1 MVVVSNPITPTL
13 AFSLNL
19 PSYHFIK
26 IYKRRVD
33 TKFALRFSTLND
45 TANGNLFPNYQTATG
60 MSNWY
65 DAHNHNIN
73 KGDCKISNK
82 AALKTPTLSTQDS
95 TNQLA
100 KEMVSFTTKTM
111 EHVSSDWNQVCS
123 TIAWRSFTLAT
134 SVFWIVRASRWAQV
148 RIGATSGKPSI
159 DERVSKTPPELTM
172 PVPQNDNLPNSI
184 ESEGN
189 FNDQGSS
196 ETLPELATPKHHPK
210 DNVSN
215 SVESDEAAM
224 GTGEYW
230 KTWIRHSAQNTTA
243 LISNRLGALWN
254 KLGSGEKTHDW
265 VTVAHKSGISPG
277 QIIPVKARGK
287 DLLLVASKDGTG
299 LYCVANSCP
308 HLGTPLEGGS
318 LETRPTE
325 SFEIPVST
333 TVAASNS
340 CHRERNVAPCSG
352 KYSIPKS
359 MSEDCIV
366 CPLHKTA
373 FALKNGNVRGEW
385 CPYPPILGKVVGTV
399 NCGSALPVFDVRTK
413 GKNIEVRLDAT

>member
-1 MVVVSNPITPTL
+1 MLHQRRCKSFPYYRRLASIFSFWMLLLLLLWVMVVVSNPITPTL

-254 KLGSGEKTHDW
+254 KLGSGRKRTIGSQWHTNLVYHQGRLFQSRREVKICFLLHPKT
-265 VTVAHKSGISPG
+265 V
-277 QIIPVKARGK
+277 Q
-287 DLLLVASKDGTG
+287 
-299 LYCVANSCP
+299 
-308 HLGTPLEGGS
+308 
-318 LETRPTE
+318 
-325 SFEIPVST
+325 
-333 TVAASNS
+333 
-340 CHRERNVAPCSG
+340 
-352 KYSIPKS
+352 
-359 MSEDCIV
+359 DCIV
-366 CPLHKTA
+366 WLILVHISEPLWRVDHWKLVLQSL
-373 FALKNGNVRGEW
+373 LKFR
-385 CPYPPILGKVVGTV
+385 
-399 NCGSALPVFDVRTK
+399 
-413 GKNIEVRLDAT
+413 